1 MQTNGGVQMRVV
13 VVDDG
18 DDDAVK
24 FAERLTR
31 FWRMNFT
38 FRCTFT
44 NEEICAA
51 NLGFFVWTRRF

>member
-1 MQTNGGVQMRVV
+1 MRVV

-44 NEEICAA
+44 NEEI
-51 NLGFFVWTRRF
+51 VRPI